1 MSPEKKKYFYGRR
14 KGRKISSTNS
24 KLVNDFCHK
33 FYLKEEQI
41 FKLKYHEYKKNI
53 LEIGFGD
60 GENLI
65 SNALNNLDSFYVG
78 IEVYEAGVAKVLE
91 LIKKNNLENIF
102 LIQGDAKA
110 ILEKNTTIKFFDE
123 VIIFFPDPWPK
134 RRHKKR
140 RLLSNNFLYSLKMIL
155 KDKSVLKI
163 KTDWDD
169 YAQQIE
175 NDLNQ
180 IFSNTKKHINKKT
193 DLFTKYEKT
202 AIEEKR
208 NIIYFE
214 AY

>member
-1 MSPEKKKYFYGRR
+1 MKNSVKSFVRPRTRLSKTKKKL
-14 KGRKISSTNS
+14 ISQASS
-24 KLVNDFCHK
+24 QEFCLSEN
-33 FYLKEEQI
+33 FENFKERS
-41 FKLKYHEYKKNI
+41 LYKKNI

-65 SNALNNLDSFYVG
+65 SNALNNLDSFHVG

-91 LIKKNNLENIF
+91 SIKKNNLENIF

-110 ILEKNTTIKFFDE
+110 ILEKNTTFKFFDE
-123 VIIFFPDPWPK
+123 VEIFFPDPWPK

-140 RLLSNNFLYSLKMIL
+140 RLLSNNFLDSLKMIL

-180 IFSNTKKHINKKT
+180 IFSNIKKHINKKT

>member
-1 MSPEKKKYFYGRR
+1 MKNSVRSFVRPRTRLSKTKKNL
-14 KGRKISSTNS
+14 ISQASS
-24 KLVNDFCHK
+24 KELCLSENFEN
-33 FYLKEEQI
+33 FNERSL
-41 FKLKYHEYKKNI
+41 YKKNI

-60 GENLI
+60 GENII

-140 RLLSNNFLYSLKMIL
+140 RLLSNNFLDSLKMLL

>member
-1 MSPEKKKYFYGRR
+1 MKNSVRSFVRPRTRLSKTKKNLISHASSQEFCLSENFENFKQHSP
-14 KGRKISSTNS
+14 
-24 KLVNDFCHK
+24 
-33 FYLKEEQI
+33 
-41 FKLKYHEYKKNI
+41 YKKNI

-65 SNALNNLDSFYVG
+65 FNALNSLDSFHVG

-91 LIKKNNLENIF
+91 FIKKNNLENIF

-123 VIIFFPDPWPK
+123 VIVFFPDPWPK

-140 RLLSNNFLYSLKMIL
+140 RLLSNNFLNSLKMVL

-169 YAQQIE
+169 YAHEIE

-202 AIEEKR
+202 AIKEKR

>member
-1 MSPEKKKYFYGRR
+1 MKNSVRSFVRPRTRLSKTKKNLIFHASSQEFCLSENFENFKHHSP
-14 KGRKISSTNS
+14 
-24 KLVNDFCHK
+24 
-33 FYLKEEQI
+33 
-41 FKLKYHEYKKNI
+41 YKKNI

-65 SNALNNLDSFYVG
+65 FNALNDLDSFHVG

-91 LIKKNNLENIF
+91 FIKKNNLENIF

-110 ILEKNTTIKFFDE
+110 IIEKNTTTKFFDE

-140 RLLSNNFLYSLKMIL
+140 RLLSNNFLNSLKMIL

-169 YAQQIE
+169 YAHEIE

-180 IFSNTKKHINKKT
+180 IFSNTKKHDNKKT

>member
-1 MSPEKKKYFYGRR
+1 MSENFENFNER
-14 KGRKISSTNS
+14 S
-24 KLVNDFCHK
+24 L
-33 FYLKEEQI
+33 
-41 FKLKYHEYKKNI
+41 YKKNI

-110 ILEKNTTIKFFDE
+110 ILEKKTTIKFFDE

-140 RLLSNNFLYSLKMIL
+140 RLLSNNFLDSLKMLL

>member
-1 MSPEKKKYFYGRR
+1 MSENFENFNER
-14 KGRKISSTNS
+14 S
-24 KLVNDFCHK
+24 L
-33 FYLKEEQI
+33 
-41 FKLKYHEYKKNI
+41 YKKNI

-134 RRHKKR
+134 KKHLKR
-140 RLLSNNFLYSLKMIL
+140 RLINENFIDLLSKKLK
-155 KDKSVLKI
+155 KNGEFVLA
-163 KTDWDD
+163 TDSHSYYC
-169 YAQQIE
+169 YA
-175 NDLNQ
+175 L
-180 IFSNTKKHINKKT
+180 
-193 DLFTKYEKT
+193 DLFSSRSDFYRMDSQEREVTKYEQRALNLGNEVHDVTYKLSQQ
-202 AIEEKR
+202 
-208 NIIYFE
+208 N
-214 AY
+214 

>member
-1 MSPEKKKYFYGRR
+1 MKNSVRSFVRPRTRLSKTKKNL
-14 KGRKISSTNS
+14 ISQASS
-24 KLVNDFCHK
+24 QEFCLSENFENFNK
-33 FYLKEEQI
+33 RSF
-41 FKLKYHEYKKNI
+41 YKKNI

-65 SNALNNLDSFYVG
+65 SNALNNLDSFHVG

-140 RLLSNNFLYSLKMIL
+140 RLLSNNFLDSLKMIL

>member
-1 MSPEKKKYFYGRR
+1 MKNSVRSFVRPRTRLSKTKKNL
-14 KGRKISSTNS
+14 ISQASS
-24 KLVNDFCHK
+24 KEFCLSEN
-33 FYLKEEQI
+33 FENFKERS
-41 FKLKYHEYKKNI
+41 LYKKNI

-65 SNALNNLDSFYVG
+65 FNALNNLDSFHVG

-140 RLLSNNFLYSLKMIL
+140 RLLSNNFLDSLKMIL

>member
-1 MSPEKKKYFYGRR
+1 MKNSVRSFVRPRTRLSKTKKNL
-14 KGRKISSTNS
+14 ISQASS
-24 KLVNDFCHK
+24 QEFCLSENFENFNK
-33 FYLKEEQI
+33 RSF
-41 FKLKYHEYKKNI
+41 YKKNI

-140 RLLSNNFLYSLKMIL
+140 RLLSNNFLDSLKMLL

>member
-1 MSPEKKKYFYGRR
+1 MKNSVRSFVRPRTRLSKTKKNL
-14 KGRKISSTNS
+14 ISQASS
-24 KLVNDFCHK
+24 KEFCLSEN
-33 FYLKEEQI
+33 FENFNQRSLD
-41 FKLKYHEYKKNI
+41 KKNI

-140 RLLSNNFLYSLKMIL
+140 RLLSNNFLDSLKMIL

-169 YAQQIE
+169 YAQEIE
-175 NDLNQ
+175 EDLNQ
-180 IFSNTKKHINKKT
+180 IFSNTKKYINKKT
-193 DLFTKYEKT
+193 DRFTKYEKT

>member
-1 MSPEKKKYFYGRR
+1 MKNSVRSFVRPRTRLSKTKKNL
-14 KGRKISSTNS
+14 ISQASS
-24 KLVNDFCHK
+24 KEFCLSEN
-33 FYLKEEQI
+33 FENFKERS
-41 FKLKYHEYKKNI
+41 LYKKNI

-65 SNALNNLDSFYVG
+65 FNALNNLDSFHVG

-140 RLLSNNFLYSLKMIL
+140 RLLSNNFLNSLKMVL

-169 YAQQIE
+169 YAHEIE

>member
-1 MSPEKKKYFYGRR
+1 MKNSVRSFVRPRTRLSKTKKNL
-14 KGRKISSTNS
+14 ISQASS
-24 KLVNDFCHK
+24 QEFCLSENFENFNK
-33 FYLKEEQI
+33 RSF
-41 FKLKYHEYKKNI
+41 YKKNI

-140 RLLSNNFLYSLKMIL
+140 RLLSNNFLDSLKMIL

>member
-1 MSPEKKKYFYGRR
+1 MKNSVKSFVRPRTRLSKTKKKL
-14 KGRKISSTNS
+14 ISQASS
-24 KLVNDFCHK
+24 QEFCLSEN
-33 FYLKEEQI
+33 FENFKERS
-41 FKLKYHEYKKNI
+41 LYKKNI

-65 SNALNNLDSFYVG
+65 SNALNNLDSFHVG

-91 LIKKNNLENIF
+91 SIKKNNLENIF

-123 VIIFFPDPWPK
+123 VEIFFPDPWPK

-140 RLLSNNFLYSLKMIL
+140 RLLSNNFLDSLKMIL

-169 YAQQIE
+169 YAQEIE
-175 NDLNQ
+175 DDLNQ
-180 IFSNTKKHINKKT
+180 IFSNNKKYINKKT
-193 DLFTKYEKT
+193 DHFTKYEKT

>member
-1 MSPEKKKYFYGRR
+1 MKNSVRSFVRPRTRLSKTKKNL
-14 KGRKISSTNS
+14 ISQASS
-24 KLVNDFCHK
+24 QEFCLSENFENFNK
-33 FYLKEEQI
+33 RSF
-41 FKLKYHEYKKNI
+41 YKKNI

-60 GENLI
+60 GDNLI
-65 SNALNNLDSFYVG
+65 SNALNNLDSFHVG

-91 LIKKNNLENIF
+91 LIKKNNLQNIF

-140 RLLSNNFLYSLKMIL
+140 RLLSNNFLDSLKMIL
-155 KDKSVLKI
+155 KDKSILKI

-180 IFSNTKKHINKKT
+180 IFSNIKKHINKKT

>member
-1 MSPEKKKYFYGRR
+1 MCIRDS
-14 KGRKISSTNS
+14 
-24 KLVNDFCHK
+24 
-33 FYLKEEQI
+33 
-41 FKLKYHEYKKNI
+41 
-53 LEIGFGD
+53 
-60 GENLI
+60 
-65 SNALNNLDSFYVG
+65 SNALNDLDSFHVG
-78 IEVYEAGVAKVLE
+78 IEVYEAGVARVLE
-91 LIKKNNLENIF
+91 FIKKNNLENIF

-140 RLLSNNFLYSLKMIL
+140 RLLSNNFLNSLKMVL

-169 YAQQIE
+169 YAQEIE

>member
-1 MSPEKKKYFYGRR
+1 MKNSVRSFVRPRTRLSKTKKNL
-14 KGRKISSTNS
+14 ISQASS
-24 KLVNDFCHK
+24 KEFCLSEN
-33 FYLKEEQI
+33 FENFKERS
-41 FKLKYHEYKKNI
+41 LYKKNI

-65 SNALNNLDSFYVG
+65 FNALNNLDSFHVG

-140 RLLSNNFLYSLKMIL
+140 RLLSNNFLDSLKMIL

-169 YAQQIE
+169 YAQEIE

>member
-1 MSPEKKKYFYGRR
+1 MKNSVRSFVRPRTRLSKTKKNL
-14 KGRKISSTNS
+14 ISQASS
-24 KLVNDFCHK
+24 QEFCLSENFENFNK
-33 FYLKEEQI
+33 RSF
-41 FKLKYHEYKKNI
+41 YKKNI

-140 RLLSNNFLYSLKMIL
+140 RLLSNNFLDSLKMIL
-155 KDKSVLKI
+155 KDKSILKI

-180 IFSNTKKHINKKT
+180 IFSNIKKHINKKT

>member
-1 MSPEKKKYFYGRR
+1 MKNTVRSFVRPRTRLSKTKKNLIFHASSQEFCLSENFENFKQYSP
-14 KGRKISSTNS
+14 
-24 KLVNDFCHK
+24 
-33 FYLKEEQI
+33 
-41 FKLKYHEYKKNI
+41 YKKNI

-65 SNALNNLDSFYVG
+65 LNALNDLDSFHVG

-91 LIKKNNLENIF
+91 FTKKNNLENIF

-110 ILEKNTTIKFFDE
+110 IIEKNTTTKFFDE

-140 RLLSNNFLYSLKMIL
+140 RLLSNNFLNSLKLVL

-169 YAQQIE
+169 YAQEIE

-193 DLFTKYEKT
+193 DFFTKYEKT

>member
-1 MSPEKKKYFYGRR
+1 MKNSVRSFVRPRTRLSKTKKNLIFHASSQEFCLSENFENFKQYSP
-14 KGRKISSTNS
+14 
-24 KLVNDFCHK
+24 
-33 FYLKEEQI
+33 
-41 FKLKYHEYKKNI
+41 YKKNI

-65 SNALNNLDSFYVG
+65 SNALNNLDSFHVG

-91 LIKKNNLENIF
+91 FIKKNNLENIF

-140 RLLSNNFLYSLKMIL
+140 RLLSNNFLNSLKKVL

-169 YAQQIE
+169 YAHEIE

-180 IFSNTKKHINKKT
+180 IFPNIKKHINKKT

>member
-1 MSPEKKKYFYGRR
+1 MKNSVRSFVSPRTRLSKTKKNL
-14 KGRKISSTNS
+14 ISQASS
-24 KLVNDFCHK
+24 QEFCLSENFENFNK
-33 FYLKEEQI
+33 RSF
-41 FKLKYHEYKKNI
+41 YKKNI

-140 RLLSNNFLYSLKMIL
+140 RLLSNNFLDSLKMIL

-180 IFSNTKKHINKKT
+180 IFSNIKKHINKKT

>member
-1 MSPEKKKYFYGRR
+1 MKNSVRSFVRPRTRLSKTKKNL
-14 KGRKISSTNS
+14 ISQASS
-24 KLVNDFCHK
+24 QEFCLSENFENFNK
-33 FYLKEEQI
+33 RSF
-41 FKLKYHEYKKNI
+41 YKKNI

-65 SNALNNLDSFYVG
+65 SNALNNLDSFHVG

-140 RLLSNNFLYSLKMIL
+140 RLLSNNFLNSLKIVL

>member
-1 MSPEKKKYFYGRR
+1 MKNSVRSFVRPRTRLSKTKKNLISQASSQEFCLSENFENFKHHSP
-14 KGRKISSTNS
+14 
-24 KLVNDFCHK
+24 
-33 FYLKEEQI
+33 
-41 FKLKYHEYKKNI
+41 YKKNI

-65 SNALNNLDSFYVG
+65 FNALKDLDSFHVG

-91 LIKKNNLENIF
+91 FKKKNNLENIF

-140 RLLSNNFLYSLKMIL
+140 RLLSNNFLDSLKMLL

>member
-1 MSPEKKKYFYGRR
+1 MKNSVRGFVIPRTRLSKTKKNLISHASSQEFCLSENFEDFKQHSPYE
-14 KGRKISSTNS
+14 
-24 KLVNDFCHK
+24 
-33 FYLKEEQI
+33 
-41 FKLKYHEYKKNI
+41 KNI

-65 SNALNNLDSFYVG
+65 SNALNDLDSFHVG

-91 LIKKNNLENIF
+91 FIKKNNLENIF

-140 RLLSNNFLYSLKMIL
+140 RLLSKNFLNSLKLVL

-169 YAQQIE
+169 YAQEIE

-180 IFSNTKKHINKKT
+180 IFSNTKKHINKKK

-202 AIEEKR
+202 AIKEKR

>member
-1 MSPEKKKYFYGRR
+1 MKNSVRSFVRPRTRLSKTKKNL
-14 KGRKISSTNS
+14 ISQASS
-24 KLVNDFCHK
+24 QEFCLSENFENFNK
-33 FYLKEEQI
+33 RSF
-41 FKLKYHEYKKNI
+41 YKKNI

-140 RLLSNNFLYSLKMIL
+140 RLLSNNFLDSLKMIL
-155 KDKSVLKI
+155 KDKSILKI

>member
-1 MSPEKKKYFYGRR
+1 MKNSVRSFVRPRTRLSKTKKNL
-14 KGRKISSTNS
+14 ISQASS
-24 KLVNDFCHK
+24 KEFCLSEN
-33 FYLKEEQI
+33 FENFNERSL
-41 FKLKYHEYKKNI
+41 YKKNI

-140 RLLSNNFLYSLKMIL
+140 RLLSNNFLDSLKMIS

>member
-1 MSPEKKKYFYGRR
+1 MKNSVRSFVRPRTRLSKTKKNL
-14 KGRKISSTNS
+14 ISQASS
-24 KLVNDFCHK
+24 KEFCLSEN
-33 FYLKEEQI
+33 FENFNERSL
-41 FKLKYHEYKKNI
+41 YKKNI

-140 RLLSNNFLYSLKMIL
+140 RLLSNNFLDSL
-155 KDKSVLKI
+155 
-163 KTDWDD
+163 
-169 YAQQIE
+169 
-175 NDLNQ
+175 
-180 IFSNTKKHINKKT
+180 
-193 DLFTKYEKT
+193 
-202 AIEEKR
+202 
-208 NIIYFE
+208 
-214 AY
+214 

>member
-1 MSPEKKKYFYGRR
+1 MKNSVRSFVRPRTRLSKTKKNL
-14 KGRKISSTNS
+14 ISQASS
-24 KLVNDFCHK
+24 KEFCLSENFENFNERSH
-33 FYLKEEQI
+33 
-41 FKLKYHEYKKNI
+41 YKKNI

-140 RLLSNNFLYSLKMIL
+140 RLLSNNFLDSLKMIL

>member
-1 MSPEKKKYFYGRR
+1 MKNSVRSFVRPRTRLSKTKKNL
-14 KGRKISSTNS
+14 ISQASS
-24 KLVNDFCHK
+24 KEFCLSEN
-33 FYLKEEQI
+33 FENFNERS
-41 FKLKYHEYKKNI
+41 FYKKNI

-140 RLLSNNFLYSLKMIL
+140 RLLSNNFLDSLKMIL

>member
-1 MSPEKKKYFYGRR
+1 MKNSVRSFVRPRTRLSKTKKNL
-14 KGRKISSTNS
+14 ISQASS
-24 KLVNDFCHK
+24 QEFCLSENFENFNK
-33 FYLKEEQI
+33 RSF
-41 FKLKYHEYKKNI
+41 YKKNI

-91 LIKKNNLENIF
+91 LIKKNNLQNIF

-140 RLLSNNFLYSLKMIL
+140 RLLSNNFLDSLKMIL
-155 KDKSVLKI
+155 KDKSILKI

-180 IFSNTKKHINKKT
+180 IFSNIKKHINKKT

>member
-1 MSPEKKKYFYGRR
+1 MKNSVRSFVRPRTRLSKAKKKLIFHA
-14 KGRKISSTNS
+14 SSQE
-24 KLVNDFCHK
+24 FCLSEN
-33 FYLKEEQI
+33 FEN
-41 FKLKYHEYKKNI
+41 FKQHSPYKKNI

-65 SNALNNLDSFYVG
+65 SNASNGLDSFHVG
-78 IEVYEAGVAKVLE
+78 IEVYEAGIAKVLE

-110 ILEKNTTIKFFDE
+110 ILEKNTTTKFFDE

-140 RLLSNNFLYSLKMIL
+140 RLLSNNFLNSLKMLL

-169 YAQQIE
+169 YAHEIE

-180 IFSNTKKHINKKT
+180 IFSNIKKHINKKT

>member
-1 MSPEKKKYFYGRR
+1 MKNSVRSFVRPRTRLSKTKKNL
-14 KGRKISSTNS
+14 ISQASS
-24 KLVNDFCHK
+24 KEFCLSEN
-33 FYLKEEQI
+33 FGNFNERSL
-41 FKLKYHEYKKNI
+41 YKKNI

-140 RLLSNNFLYSLKMIL
+140 RLLSNNFLDSLKMIL

>member
-1 MSPEKKKYFYGRR
+1 MKNSVRSFVRPRTRLSKTKKNLIFHA
-14 KGRKISSTNS
+14 SSQE
-24 KLVNDFCHK
+24 FCLSEN
-33 FYLKEEQI
+33 FEN
-41 FKLKYHEYKKNI
+41 FKQHLPYKKNI

-65 SNALNNLDSFYVG
+65 SNALNDLDSFHVG

-91 LIKKNNLENIF
+91 FIKKNNLENIF

-140 RLLSNNFLYSLKMIL
+140 RLLSNNFLNSLKMVL

-169 YAQQIE
+169 YAHEIE